1 VSETTVPVVEP
12 TIPTPTTPPITPT
25 PIVELDKSPILSI
38 GDSENIEPPSR
49 PDDKESVPDPE
60 KKHRINPDDIQERFL
75 SLLNVDMKELDTLS
89 EHYPK
94 FDGTAGESGKAWFA
108 AYLQGLNHLLRGNSL
123 SDSVVR
129 AESAWR
135 QKVAVDGESLAAGRP
150 RFGSAGG
157 NGNIISGERAL
168 MKATSL
174 LGLGAVV
181 QIPLW
186 HTGIWVSLKSPSE
199 AALLELE
206 RRIASEKVS
215 LGRYTSGMIFS
226 HTSVYT
232 VSYVVNFVLNH
243 VYDASV
249 KNITQD
255 ALKQLI
261 KITDIPTLVWGL
273 ACAIY
278 PNGYKYTRPC
288 TTNPAECQ
296 HIVTGELNIAKLSW
310 TDNNSLTDWQRR
322 QMAKRT
328 EKFSEADLKRY
339 EQEHHRGGDFTIPLT
354 EALKVKLRVPTITQ
368 YEQSGFT
375 WVDGIVKLLEGS
387 LGVSLKGKERDDYI
401 TDQGRLTALRQYS
414 HWVNRIEVGDDAIE
428 DQETIEALLG
438 TLSSDEK
445 ISKVFFES
453 VGKYIDNSTLS
464 VIAIPKYDCP
474 KCGGEQTGDIHA
486 NQHPHLLPLDVVRIF
501 FTLLDQRIFKAL
513 TNRQL

>member
-1 VSETTVPVVEP
+1 MNDLPEVEVEVAVTDPNAVTPEPTVEPTPVVETP
-12 TIPTPTTPPITPT
+12 KIPKVEVDQT
-25 PIVELDKSPILSI
+25 PIKSV
-38 GDSENIEPPSR
+38 SE
-49 PDDKESVPDPE
+49 E
-60 KKHRINPDDIQERFL
+60 KLTPDDIQERFL
-75 SLLNVDMKELDTLS
+75 SLLNVDMRELDSLS
-89 EHYPK
+89 EKYPK
-94 FDGTAGESGKAWFA
+94 FDGTAGETGKAWFA

-123 SDSVVR
+123 SDTVER
-129 AESAWR
+129 AESVWR
-135 QKVAVDGESLAAGRP
+135 QKVEIDGDSLGAGRP
-150 RFGSAGG
+150 RFGSGG
-157 NGNIISGERAL
+157 GTGNIISGERAL
-168 MKATSL
+168 MKATSI

-206 RRIASEKVS
+206 RRIASEKIS

-296 HIVTGELNIAKLSW
+296 HLVTGELNLTKLSW
-310 TDNNSLTDWQRR
+310 TDYQSLTEWQRR

-339 EQEHHRGGDFTIPLT
+339 EQEHCRGGAYTVELT
-354 EALKVKLRVPTITQ
+354 EELRIKLRVPTLAQ

-414 HWVNRIEVGDDAIE
+414 HWVYRIEVGEDAIE
-428 DQETIEALLG
+428 DQETIESLLG
-438 TLSSDEK
+438 TLSSDET
-445 ISKVFFES
+445 ISKTFFEA
-453 VGKYIDNSTLS
+453 VGKFIDNSTLS
-464 VIAIPKYDCP
+464 VIALPKYDCP
-474 KCGGEQTGDIHA
+474 ACGGEQHGDVHDDR
-486 NQHPHLLPLDVVRIF
+486 HPHLLPLDVVRIF